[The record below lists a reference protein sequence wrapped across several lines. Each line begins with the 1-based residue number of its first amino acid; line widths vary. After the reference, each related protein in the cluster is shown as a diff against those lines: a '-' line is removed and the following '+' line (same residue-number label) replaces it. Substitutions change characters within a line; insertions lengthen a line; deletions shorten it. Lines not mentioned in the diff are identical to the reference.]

1 MQWWTT
7 ETIFSMI
14 FKLSNHFQP
23 IPINNRRRGSQDNL
37 EAFLLLTTNPHTVQK
52 QPASNYHQ
60 RGHHQTKSLTSPQ
73 GNNHKRTA
81 KTPYG
86 YIIMKVPAHRLK
98 NTTKELVPEYIEI
111 LEFDPE
117 EIPLQ
122 TSRHRAWRWLC
133 TEDLRKLAKE
143 KSRLWP
149 YEGYE
154 PILTSERVD
163 ALKKKGVTTSDT
175 KWTPARM
182 GNLHGYVAIYTSLLL
197 CRITVALENSC
208 KMLVR

>member
-122 TSRHRAWRWLC
+122 TSRHRAWRWLW

-163 ALKKKGVTTSDT
+163 ALKKMELLPQIRNEPQHA
-175 KWTPARM
+175 WE
-182 GNLHGYVAIYTSLLL
+182 IYTD
-197 CRITVALENSC
+197 
-208 KMLVR
+208 MLPSTRAYCYVESPWHLKIHVKC